1 MLNLNGVVSDV
12 EQLLRRSLGEHVE
25 LRTSLSPGL
34 WSVLADPGQL
44 EQVLL
49 NLAVNARDA
58 MPGGGTLSI
67 ETDNLHVD
75 DDYASG
81 RHGLKAGRYVRLRI
95 SDTGTG
101 MPRDVLER
109 VFEPFFTTKPK
120 GEGTGLGL
128 TTVYGII
135 TQAEGHAQIYSEPG
149 LGTTFT
155 VLLPATDQRAK
166 PAEAPRPRRRVRG
179 GETVLVVEDEDA
191 MREVTRRILARN
203 GYQVLTAASGEDAI
217 TMVTESDQD
226 IELLITDVVMPRL
239 LGRQVAEQISAIRPS
254 IRVLYMSGY
263 AQPVLASQGTLDPGV
278 ILIEKPFTEADLLD
292 RVRNGRGAGSDPH
305 PRRLRRSPH
314 RTARPAIPHPTI
326 AGRGSPGPTGG
337 AAGHPPG
344 PARSQVRH
352 IRVSRRV
359 VGTKV
364 FSALPLPARSA
375 HDR

>member
-1 MLNLNGVVSDV
+1 VVSDV

-292 RVRNGRGAGSDPH
+292 RVRNVLDHAAGGEAPDPTRTRGA
-305 PRRLRRSPH
+305 
-314 RTARPAIPHPTI
+314 
-326 AGRGSPGPTGG
+326 
-337 AAGHPPG
+337 
-344 PARSQVRH
+344 
-352 IRVSRRV
+352 
-359 VGTKV
+359 
-364 FSALPLPARSA
+364 
-375 HDR
+375 